1 MKTKFLAQLLLSTCL
16 ISSCTSEDIEFSD
29 VNEQGSIETTT
40 LDIDEAKSLLQ
51 EFVADAF
58 TKSNTSFTIKEHKLK
73 TLYIDNT
80 ETLPVTVRDTIPVY
94 EFTTETDGQ
103 EGYSVVV
110 GDKRVEKVLISV
122 PSGLLSDTSFI
133 EPLRLYYRDIPM
145 LIQQDL
151 NQYYAETQ
159 EKAIQTKMSVEA
171 CYKDLPTLWSQG
183 YPYNEKCPIK
193 CYDHALA
200 GCNAIAIAQI
210 LAYHRVPTNLNWI
223 TQMTKSPLAAQR
235 TAAEK
240 LYLPVKPY
248 IGTARLANLQETAAI
263 EGLLVDLD
271 KDGMPE
277 ALASLTLT
285 EVVASL
291 KEKNQQYAA
300 LTEQRTNAQADNPVE
315 SAKKIRLRMDEEYD
329 EMTTYAF
336 AQSVVKPTA
345 TTATFINRL
354 NTLIDETNALYNQRI
369 AQAKAAAKK
378 QADSESPSEI

>member
-1 MKTKFLAQLLLSTCL
+1 MEKITKVKDINITKLNNAEYRTFMARYGNLLAGGGGDSESPDEISFDPNDPLGIPQELRTAFAADFALLTDAVNQ
-16 ISSCTSEDIEFSD
+16 SSASE
-29 VNEQGSIETTT
+29 ETAQMST
-40 LDIDEAKSLLQ
+40 LDKERDDLLI
-51 EFVADAF
+51 FI
-58 TKSNTSFTIKEHKLK
+58 TST
-73 TLYIDNT
+73 
-80 ETLPVTVRDTIPVY
+80 
-94 EFTTETDGQ
+94 
-103 EGYSVVV
+103 
-110 GDKRVEKVLISV
+110 
-122 PSGLLSDTSFI
+122 
-133 EPLRLYYRDIPM
+133 
-145 LIQQDL
+145 
-151 NQYYAETQ
+151 
-159 EKAIQTKMSVEA
+159 
-171 CYKDLPTLWSQG
+171 
-183 YPYNEKCPIK
+183 
-193 CYDHALA
+193 
-200 GCNAIAIAQI
+200 
-210 LAYHRVPTNLNWI
+210 I
-223 TQMTKSPLAAQR
+223 TQMTKSP
-235 TAAEK
+235 AAEK

-248 IGTARLANLQETAAI
+248 IGAARLANLQETAAI

-277 ALASLTLT
+277 ALAALTLT